1 MAKQK
6 LSLFFGEPYV
16 FECPHCGRLILTS
29 VNLGSGA
36 TECPNCKDGVI
47 CFDFISKEMLKKNQ
61 EKYAKFIK
69 IELEKRK

>member
-1 MAKQK
+1 MTKQK

-29 VNLGSGA
+29 VTFGSGA

-47 CFDFISKEMLKKNQ
+47 RFDFISKEMVKKNQ
-61 EKYAKFIK
+61 EKYVEFIK
-69 IELEKRK
+69 KEIEKY